1 MRFGALPAL
10 VVLGA
15 SLVAA
20 SPIRVVV
27 TEVSATDLRFG
38 HAAIPAQPND
48 GFASPILHPIEVVPL
63 TPDGTSRPHR
73 RPPCKSMKDKALD
86 ASNALRQILGLDPIK
101 PDIRMHHAHH
111 IELEGGV
118 VNAGVM
124 TRPFKEGA
132 LPVLPFVGTP
142 VRPAFAP
149 EGEEMDHRGRRPMWA
164 NRPHHRLQGSFLRRV
179 HHALMSLG
187 PWEGRAV
194 AFVLGCGIGVL
205 LRMVWVMVLV
215 TARAFRG
222 SRDEDAEYEEVIF
235 DDAEILVPP
244 PQYTVIQGTE
254 AVPVPVDE
262 KSDKEPTA

>member
-27 TEVSATDLRFG
+27 TEVSYG
-38 HAAIPAQPND
+38 HAAPEAHDVAHIPT
-48 GFASPILHPIEVVPL
+48 PIFRPIELFPEAN
-63 TPDGTSRPHR
+63 GNSKPHR
-73 RPPCKSMKDKALD
+73 RPFCQSMKDKALD
-86 ASNALRQILGLDPIK
+86 ATNALRQMLGLETIK
-101 PDIRMHHAHH
+101 PDIRPIMHPIPAMPRPHH
-111 IELEGGV
+111 VEMQGG
-118 VNAGVM
+118 AATG
-124 TRPFKEGA
+124 KAA

-142 VRPAFAP
+142 VRPGFAP
-149 EGEEMDHRGRRPMWA
+149 EGEEGDMGEHPAHRPMWIH
-164 NRPHHRLQGSFLRRV
+164 RPHHRLHGSFLRRV

-222 SRDEDAEYEEVIF
+222 SRDEDAEYEVVF
-235 DDAEILVPP
+235 DDAELLVPP
-244 PQYTVIQGTE
+244 PQYTMLEGSE
-254 AVPVPVDE
+254 AVPVDE
-262 KSDKEPTA
+262 KSEKE